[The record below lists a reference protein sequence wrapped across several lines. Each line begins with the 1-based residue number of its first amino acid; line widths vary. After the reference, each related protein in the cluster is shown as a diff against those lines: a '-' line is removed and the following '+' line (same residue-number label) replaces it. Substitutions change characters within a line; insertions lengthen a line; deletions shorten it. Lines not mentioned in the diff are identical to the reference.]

1 MLIYAYFMLKLQWIK
16 LINWDVIRK
25 KRRID
30 MSNNLEPLETF
41 QKIDIVTQ
49 W

>member
-1 MLIYAYFMLKLQWIK
+1 MLIYAYFILKLLRIK

-25 KRRID
+25 KRRIAT
-30 MSNNLEPLETF
+30 SNNLEPLDTF

-49 W
+49 R

>member
-1 MLIYAYFMLKLQWIK
+1 MLIYAYFMLKLLWIK
-16 LINWDVIRK
+16 LINWYAIRK

-30 MSNNLEPLETF
+30 MLNNLEPLDTF

-49 W
+49 M